1 MTHNRSRCNALEIHS
16 DCRGLVIWLNV
27 KFHLDLNPL
36 RRVARK
42 TSIRSLANWFIKHK
56 ATNMKI
62 ATMATGGIGGY
73 LAVRL
78 ANTGHQVAT
87 IARGEHLEAI
97 QKNGLSL
104 DAYDGLHCVRPW
116 IATSNPAEVGPV
128 DAIIFGVKGDALET
142 AARSCVPMIGD
153 NTVVVPFLNGV
164 EASDKLAQILAEKN
178 VANGV
183 AQISTTI
190 SAPGHIKQTGA
201 FNRFIFAE
209 RDSRPSQRIDA
220 LRDAINEAGS
230 SAPPTD
236 DIVRDLWSKFVLFS
250 AVSGVTAAGRCTI
263 GDIVG
268 NEHLTWLFQAIISE
282 TATLGRTRGVSLSD
296 SIEADIWSAAKS
308 LPANMRASTAID
320 LDNGRPLEIDW
331 ITGAVNRLSEESG
344 LQSPVNKTIYALLSP
359 YRNGRQ

>member
-1 MTHNRSRCNALEIHS
+1 
-16 DCRGLVIWLNV
+16 
-27 KFHLDLNPL
+27 
-36 RRVARK
+36 
-42 TSIRSLANWFIKHK
+42 
-56 ATNMKI
+56 MKV

-97 QKNGLSL
+97 RKNGLIL
-104 DAYDGLHCVRPW
+104 DAFDGVHSVRPW
-116 IATSNPAEVGPV
+116 IATSDPAEVGEV
-128 DAIIFGVKGDALET
+128 DVIIFGVKGDALET
-142 AARSCVPMIGD
+142 AARSCTAMIGK

-164 EASDKLAQILAEKN
+164 EASDKLAQILPENN

-190 SAPGHIKQTGA
+190 STPGHIKQTGE

-209 RDSRPSQRIDA
+209 RDSQPSQRIDA
-220 LRDAINEAGS
+220 LRDAINAAGS

-236 DIVRDLWSKFVLFS
+236 DIECDLWSKFVFFS

-268 NEHLTWLFQAIISE
+268 NDHLSELFQAIISE
-282 TATLGRTRGVSLSD
+282 TATLGRARGVSLSET
-296 SIEADIWSAAKS
+296 IETDIWSAARS

-320 LDNGRPLEIDW
+320 LENGRPLEIDW
-331 ITGAVNRLSEESG
+331 ISGAVDRLSEASG
-344 LQSPVNKTIYALLSP
+344 LQAPVNKTIYALLSP
-359 YRNGRQ
+359 YRHGRK

>member
-1 MTHNRSRCNALEIHS
+1 
-16 DCRGLVIWLNV
+16 
-27 KFHLDLNPL
+27 
-36 RRVARK
+36 
-42 TSIRSLANWFIKHK
+42 
-56 ATNMKI
+56 MKI

-87 IARGEHLEAI
+87 IARGAHLAAI
-97 QKNGLSL
+97 QENGLRL
-104 DAYDGLHCVRPW
+104 DGFDGAHSMKPW
-116 IATSNPAEVGPV
+116 IATADPAEVGEV
-128 DAIIFGVKGDALET
+128 DAIIFGVKGDALEA
-142 AARSCVPMIGD
+142 AARSCVPMIGE

-164 EASDKLAQILAEKN
+164 EASDRLAKILPENN

-190 SAPGHIKQTGA
+190 SAPGHIRQTGE

-209 RDSRPSQRIDA
+209 RDSRPSRRIDA

-236 DIVRDLWSKFVLFS
+236 DIEHDLWSKFVLFS
-250 AVSGVTAAGRCTI
+250 AVSGVTAAARCTI

-268 NEHLTWLFQAIISE
+268 NDHLAELFQAIISE
-282 TATLGRTRGVSLSD
+282 TATLGRARGVSLPET
-296 SIEADIWSAAKS
+296 IETDIWSGAKS

-320 LDNGRPLEIDW
+320 LENGRPLEIEW
-331 ITGAVNRLSEESG
+331 ISGAVNRLSEASG
-344 LQSPVNKTIYALLSP
+344 LQAPVNKTIYALLSP
-359 YRNGRQ
+359 YRHGRQ